1 MGKSSFSFL
10 HFSFSGYGAESDS
23 HGSPTS
29 SFDFS
34 RHHKR
39 GHLLCSLI
47 RCKNANKNC
56 AGVLIVFPA
65 LPSLTTEVVSL
76 KELKLLMLS
85 KTSSVEFAMASIG
98 ILAIASQP

>member
-1 MGKSSFSFL
+1 ML
-10 HFSFSGYGAESDS
+10 EYGAESDS

-39 GHLLCSLI
+39 GYLLCSLI

-56 AGVLIVFPA
+56 VLIVFPA
-65 LPSLTTEVVSL
+65 LPSLTTEVVSF

-85 KTSSVEFAMASIG
+85 KTSSVEFTMASIG